1 MKMRTSSQFKSYLK
15 FMPLLTL
22 FFFVLMLSSFVRAD
36 DVSDQINTWSDTL
49 SGLEKQISDLDKNVG
64 QPLTAEKARLLD
76 TDDLLKGAEKNLDKK
91 YEDLTSRVSGP
102 NGYSAQLQAH
112 QAKIAPF
119 NARTADYNRR
129 CDITTSDASYVDA
142 CNREKA
148 QLDAEADAFEREYVQ
163 LKNLQAGLKQEKVD
177 LDDYAKGLRDRRND
191 LNQATLDWAAKMK
204 KYNADR
210 NDLVAS
216 YNHALEQLKQLSN
229 QYSNCVR
236 NLPPDA
242 TDEYIKHHCGNVQFD
257 NVRENLQKLQNIKP
271 EFVITP
277 N

>member
-1 MKMRTSSQFKSYLK
+1 MKKHQDFLSKSILKLAGFSS
-15 FMPLLTL
+15 L
-22 FFFVLMLSSFVRAD
+22 FFIFSLWPPVFAAD
-36 DVSDQINTWSDTL
+36 LATQINTAANDVL
-49 SGLEKQISDLDKNVG
+49 NLEKQINDLDKNVG

-91 YEDLTSRVSGP
+91 YNDLANRVSGP
-102 NGYSAQLQAH
+102 GGYSAQLQTH

-129 CDITTSDASYVDA
+129 CSGTFSDRSYVDA

-148 QLDAEADAFEREYVQ
+148 QLDAEADAFEYEYQQ
-163 LKNLQAGLKQEKVD
+163 LKNLQGSLKREKAD
-177 LDDYAKGLRDRRND
+177 LDSYSQGLQERRKE
-191 LNQATLDWAAKMK
+191 LSQATLDWAAKMK

-210 NDLVAS
+210 FDLVAA
-216 YNHALEQLKQLSN
+216 YNQALNQLKQISGLYN
-229 QYSNCVR
+229 ECVK
-236 NLPPDA
+236 NLPEDA
-242 TDEYIKHHCGNVQFD
+242 TDESIKHHCGNVQFD